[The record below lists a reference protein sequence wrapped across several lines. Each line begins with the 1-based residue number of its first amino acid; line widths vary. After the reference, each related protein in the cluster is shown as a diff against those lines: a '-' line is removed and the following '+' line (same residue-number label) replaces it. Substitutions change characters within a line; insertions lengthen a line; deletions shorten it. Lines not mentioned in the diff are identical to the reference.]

1 MSKQNK
7 QRTAEENIFLREL
20 RQLFIT
26 DLFELY
32 IEAKTGKK
40 IDFLETIIDK
50 NSKRY
55 YDKDIFDIYED
66 IDKIGEKLN
75 KKYQDEKFY
84 EAQEN
89 YILEGKYPPPTL
101 F

>member
-7 QRTAEENIFLREL
+7 HRTAEENIFLREL

-40 IDFLETIIDK
+40 IDGNMNNETIE
-50 NSKRY
+50 S
-55 YDKDIFDIYED
+55 YE
-66 IDKIGEKLN
+66 
-75 KKYQDEKFY
+75 Y
-84 EAQEN
+84 
-89 YILEGKYPPPTL
+89 
-101 F
+101 